1 MTHYNTLGVAQDTST
16 DEIKKSYRKLA
27 SVHHPDREGGDTA
40 KFQEIQA
47 AYSILSDATKR
58 AEYDRQ
64 LANPNPSGFK
74 FNFNGQDFSGHPSME
89 EIFRNFGFGF
99 GGDPFSQ
106 FRQANQ
112 PRRNRDIQLTIP
124 MPLVSTLD
132 VQKRTLSFQT
142 TNGHS
147 ETVEVTI
154 PRGISN
160 NSTIKYPGLGDNFF
174 ATLPRGD
181 LYINLLVDPHPD
193 FQVNGIDLYTTKSID
208 CLTAIV
214 GGQLEIQGIDGKLFS
229 ILIPAGCQH
238 DTGFRIPD
246 QGLWLMD
253 SLTRGNLIV
262 KIHVTVPTNLSKEQ
276 IFLINQVRENLKS
289 NI

>member
-1 MTHYNTLGVAQDTST
+1 MTHYNTLGVAQDAST

-47 AYSILSDATKR
+47 AYSILSDAAKR

-74 FNFNGQDFSGHPSME
+74 FNFNGQDFSGHPGME
-89 EIFRNFGFGF
+89 EIFRNFEFGF

-193 FQVNGIDLYTTKSID
+193 FQVNGFDLYTTKSID

-229 ILIPAGCQH
+229 ISIPAGCQH

-262 KIHVTVPTNLSKEQ
+262 IIHVTVPTNLSKEQ